1 MQCREAPRAAAAERS
16 RRQPSP
22 KARGRPPRRPSS
34 SQGRGPPSSPAVH
47 ASHPSRVG
55 LRGGGLGLV
64 ADGAAAPALAAEGR
78 EDGAAGAFER
88 DGGSEVGAVLEGT
101 RRARSGAA
109 RVLPRS
115 GGHDGL
121 QLLDAKQRL
130 HCDGAEVD
138 AASTTVGLTLLAG
151 PPGMEMAGL
160 FMAYRRTV
168 FGATTPMLRRSGGSG
183 ESASSREA
191 SGC

>member
-1 MQCREAPRAAAAERS
+1 MQCCEAPRAAAAERN

-34 SQGRGPPSSPAVH
+34 SQGRGSPSLPAVH

-88 DGGSEVGAVLEGT
+88 DGGSEVGALLEGT
-101 RRARSGAA
+101 WRARSG
-109 RVLPRS
+109 LPRS

-168 FGATTPMLRRSGGSG
+168 FGATTPMLRHSGGSG

>member
-1 MQCREAPRAAAAERS
+1 
-16 RRQPSP
+16 
-22 KARGRPPRRPSS
+22 
-34 SQGRGPPSSPAVH
+34 V
-47 ASHPSRVG
+47 
-55 LRGGGLGLV
+55 LL
-64 ADGAAAPALAAEGR
+64 AEGR

-88 DGGSEVGAVLEGT
+88 DGGSEVGAL
-101 RRARSGAA
+101 
-109 RVLPRS
+109 L
-115 GGHDGL
+115 DGL

-138 AASTTVGLTLLAG
+138 AASTMVGLTLLAG